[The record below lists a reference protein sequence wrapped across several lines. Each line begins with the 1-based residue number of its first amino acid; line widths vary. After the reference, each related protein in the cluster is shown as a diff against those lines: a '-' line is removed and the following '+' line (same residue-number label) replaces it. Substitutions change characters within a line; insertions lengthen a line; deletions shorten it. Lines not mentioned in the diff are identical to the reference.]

1 MIRRSSRLATAVSS
15 SLHGVPPKAAYVAP
29 SPAPRCR
36 DTYRMDDINER
47 PYKRQKTQYGAQP
60 IAGASTGMI
69 DTMTVEEFN
78 RFNEAL
84 SAEDKELQANLL
96 MWCITRSI
104 PYTLDLFYRYKRTV
118 QDVRDMGLF

>member
-15 SLHGVPPKAAYVAP
+15 ALRAVPPKVAH
-29 SPAPRCR
+29 
-36 DTYRMDDINER
+36 
-47 PYKRQKTQYGAQP
+47 
-60 IAGASTGMI
+60 GASAPTGMI
-69 DTMTVEEFN
+69 DTMTVEEFH

>member
-1 MIRRSSRLATAVSS
+1 MFRRSSRLATVASS
-15 SLHGVPPKAAYVAP
+15 ALHGVPPKAAYVAP
-29 SPAPRCR
+29 SPAPLCR

-47 PYKRQKTQYGAQP
+47 PYKRQKTQYDAQP
-60 IAGASTGMI
+60 IAAAPTGRI

-84 SAEDKELQANLL
+84 STEDKEIQANLL

-104 PYTLDLFYRYKRTV
+104 PYTLDLFYQYKRTV
-118 QDVRDMGLF
+118 QDVRDLGLF